1 MILRH
6 IKNGMKGRCD
16 CLSTLIDKFAHILQ
30 FINSDGACARRGGAT
45 PSSRERAAAGGPPG
59 RVRGPQFNHFYNLF
73 IIIHLLNNFSSLYI
87 LLLQQLQHC
96 YTNYN
101 IVTLI
106 KPCYTNYNIVTTITT
121 LLHQLKHCYTNY
133 IIVTQITPVLHLL

>member
-45 PSSRERAAAGGPPG
+45 PSSRERADRPG
-59 RVRGPQFNHFYNLF
+59 ACADHSSTTF
-73 IIIHLLNNFSSLYI
+73 IIYLS
-87 LLLQQLQHC
+87 
-96 YTNYN
+96 
-101 IVTLI
+101 
-106 KPCYTNYNIVTTITT
+106 
-121 LLHQLKHCYTNY
+121 
-133 IIVTQITPVLHLL
+133 